1 MSGPLKREYE
11 SAWYHVMNRGRPS
24 DRIFDGQHYYQM
36 FIELLKDVIELWD
49 VRICAYCLMPN
60 HYHLLNHTPMG
71 NLYRSMAIY
80 LDRKLR
86 KDSLPDIGL
95 RFGPDRDGAVDQ
107 HSIMTHF

>member
-1 MSGPLKREYE
+1 
-11 SAWYHVMNRGRPS
+11 
-24 DRIFDGQHYYQM
+24 M

-60 HYHLLNHTPMG
+60 HYHLLSHTPMG

-86 KDSLPDIGL
+86 KDSLSDIGAEFGLKGYSSVSSVLDWMKKQLQKIVNSESDTKRL
-95 RFGPDRDGAVDQ
+95 RPWP
-107 HSIMTHF
+107 